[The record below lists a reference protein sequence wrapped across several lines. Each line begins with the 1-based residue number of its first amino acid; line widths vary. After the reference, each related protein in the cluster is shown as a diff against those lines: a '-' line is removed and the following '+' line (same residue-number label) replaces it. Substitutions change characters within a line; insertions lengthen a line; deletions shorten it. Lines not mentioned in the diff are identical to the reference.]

1 MPLQEVSRLMMAQHP
16 VRDLLLEA
24 ANNAEFLGMVRELQ
38 RLPADSRQSQ
48 AAVGASGLTF
58 TAKTLYAALL
68 RTALHKPL
76 LYVTRSNREA
86 EQAVDLLETWTKF
99 LGDAAPVFIP
109 AHDIRPYQ
117 GLSPH
122 ADISEKRAL
131 GLGKIVS
138 SQAPLVVLPA
148 IAAAGLLEPP
158 QFYRGLALHLR
169 RGEEVP
175 LDDLLA
181 HLGTI
186 GYEPHDPVEMIGQF
200 SLRGGILDLFSPETR
215 RPVRLELFG
224 DLVDS
229 IREFDVGTQ
238 RSVAPVESAAIL
250 PLTEFPLRPDLLR
263 ELSALFERSESS
275 IFIPGEPFPG
285 WEFLMPLINP
295 LSHTILDLCSN
306 AVLFLD
312 EPRDVRQEV
321 ERLWMLLEPEFE
333 QARKEGRAAA
343 PPDKLYLTWEE
354 LSRRWASRPMVNAQE
369 FDLAS
374 PAMKEPESALSP
386 AQRPAG
392 SSELEKAN
400 HVQPTPLHFHLAT
413 RQAPR
418 FHGNLHLALAE
429 IKNLLQDQYRVLFL
443 TAGQGETERL
453 AELFA
458 ENEIPFHLAERAKEG
473 DAWQERAS
481 GASSIPSCWIA
492 KGAAPD
498 GVMLPASRIL
508 ILGNQDLFDS
518 SPATS
523 RPSGSRTKVSTFL
536 SDFRDLDPGDFVVHV
551 EHGIG
556 CFRRLKEIPHD
567 GIVDEFMELEYQDG
581 ARLYVPLSRMD
592 LVQKYHALDGAHPPL
607 DKLGGVTW
615 ARTKAR
621 VKKSMQDMAEELLK
635 LYAERKMA
643 GGFAFPEDNPWQ
655 REFEEAFEYD
665 ETPDQLATIED
676 VRRDMAK
683 PEPMDRLICGD
694 VGYGKT
700 EVAMR
705 AAFRAVSHGKQVAVL
720 APTTVLAFQHYET
733 FRQRFSAFPIQIG
746 MLSRFRTAAQ
756 QKATLADLEAG
767 KVDLV
772 VGTHR
777 LLSKDVVFHDLG
789 LLIVDEEQRFGVR
802 HKERLKAM
810 KKSVDVLAL
819 SATPIPRTLHMS
831 LVGVRDMSVI
841 ETPPRD
847 RLAIQTVVAPFG
859 EQIVKTAIE
868 QELERGG
875 QVFFIHNRIESLYTM
890 AELIQRLVPQ
900 ARVAT
905 AHGQMGEGQ
914 LEKVMFQFVRQE
926 ANVLV
931 TTTIVENGLDIP
943 LANTI
948 IVNRAD
954 RHGLAELYQLRG
966 RVGRSSRRA
975 YAYLLVPEDVEL
987 TPIARRRLSA
997 LREFSELGSGFRV
1010 AALDMEL
1017 RGAGNLLGGQQ
1028 HGHVNAIGFEMYCQ
1042 MLEHAVKEM
1051 RGEEIKPEVTTTI
1064 NLGLDIR
1071 IPASYIAEEHQRLR
1085 MYKTIGAIRNHED
1098 RQRAEQEL
1106 EDRYGPPPPQVLHLL
1121 DYATLKSAGQQLR
1134 IQSIE
1139 RKAETLQIHFNPDS
1153 PMEPGRLMQFI
1164 GSHPEATFT
1173 PSGVLSIPLRQ
1184 NSHQLLPQVQAV
1196 LQELQ
1201 V

>member
-1 MPLQEVSRLMMAQHP
+1 MTAQHP
-16 VRDLLLEA
+16 GRELLLEA
-24 ANNAEFLGMVRELQ
+24 AASAEFQGMVRELTGNREQ
-38 RLPADSRQSQ
+38 GIGNSLEAGLRSIPSSLFPVPSIY
-48 AAVGASGLTF
+48 ASGLTF

-68 RTALHKPL
+68 QAALSKPL
-76 LYVTRSNREA
+76 IYVTRSNREA
-86 EQAVDLLETWTKF
+86 EQAVELLETWTKF
-99 LGDAAPVFIP
+99 LGTPSPAFIP

-122 ADISEKRAL
+122 AGISEKRAL
-131 GLGKIVS
+131 GLGKAAAGEAS
-138 SQAPLVVLPA
+138 LVVLPA

-158 QFYRGLALHLR
+158 QFYRGLALHIGL
-169 RGEEVP
+169 GEEIS
-175 LDDLLA
+175 LEDLLG
-181 HLGTI
+181 HLETI
-186 GYEPHDPVEMIGQF
+186 GYAPHDPVEMIGQF
-200 SLRGGILDLFSPETR
+200 SLRGGILDLFSPETP
-215 RPVRLELFG
+215 RPVRLELF
-224 DLVDS
+224 DDVVNS

-238 RSVAPVESAAIL
+238 RSVGKVENAAIL
-250 PLTEFPLRPDLLR
+250 PLTEFPLRRKLLK
-263 ELSALFERSESS
+263 ELSSLSAGSESP
-275 IFIPGEPFPG
+275 IFISGEPFPG
-285 WEFLMPLINP
+285 WEFLVPLVSP
-295 LSHTILDLCSN
+295 LSNSILDLCAD

-312 EPRDVRQEV
+312 EPREVRQEV
-321 ERLWMLLEPEFE
+321 ERLWLLLEPEFE

-343 PPDKLYLTWEE
+343 PPDQLYLQWEQMA
-354 LSRRWASRPMVNAQE
+354 RRWATRPIVNVQE

-374 PAMKEPESALSP
+374 TPDSAS
-386 AQRPAG
+386 
-392 SSELEKAN
+392 
-400 HVQPTPLHFHLAT
+400 VHFHLST
-413 RQAPR
+413 RPAPR
-418 FHGNLHLALAE
+418 FHGNVPLAFAE
-429 IKNLLQDQYRVLFL
+429 VKNLLREQYRVLFL
-443 TAGQGETERL
+443 TAGHGETERL

-458 ENEIPFHLAERAKEG
+458 EHEIPFHLADPPKEDDPALRG
-473 DAWQERAS
+473 QELTSAAS
-481 GASSIPSCWIA
+481 ALPACWIA
-492 KGAAPD
+492 KGAAPS
-498 GVMLPASRIL
+498 GVMLPASRLL

-518 SPATS
+518 SPAVS
-523 RPSGSRTKVSTFL
+523 RPSASRSKVSTFL
-536 SDFRDLDPGDFVVHV
+536 SDFRDLEPGDFVVHV

-556 CFRRLKEIPHD
+556 CFRGLKQIAHD
-567 GIVDEFMELEYQDG
+567 GIVDEFMQLEYQEG
-581 ARLYVPLSRMD
+581 ARLYVPLSRLD
-592 LVQKYHALDGAHPPL
+592 LIQKYHALDGAHPAL
-607 DKLGGVTW
+607 DKLGGGTW

-621 VKKSMQDMAEELLK
+621 IRKSMQDMAEELLK

-643 GGFAFPEDNPWQ
+643 PGFSFAEDHHWQ
-655 REFEEAFEYD
+655 QEFAETFEFE

-676 VRRDMAK
+676 VRRDMGK
-683 PEPMDRLICGD
+683 PEPMDRLVCGD

-705 AAFRAVSHGKQVAVL
+705 AAFRAVTNNKQVAVL

-733 FRQRFSAFPIQIG
+733 FRQRFAAFPVRIEL
-746 MLSRFRTAAQ
+746 LSRFRTAAQ
-756 QKATLADLEAG
+756 QKTTLRDLEAG
-767 KVDLV
+767 KVDIV

-777 LLSKDVVFHDLG
+777 LISKDVVFPDLG

-831 LVGVRDMSVI
+831 LVGLRDMSVI
-841 ETPPRD
+841 ETPPKD

-875 QVFFIHNRIESLYTM
+875 QVFFIHNRIESLDTM
-890 AELIQRLVPQ
+890 AALIQRLVPS
-900 ARVAT
+900 ARVVT

-926 ANVLV
+926 ATVLV

-966 RVGRSSRRA
+966 RVGRSNRRA

-1028 HGHVNAIGFEMYCQ
+1028 HGHVNAIGFELYCQ
-1042 MLEHAVKEM
+1042 MLEHAVQEM
-1051 RGEEIKPEVTTTI
+1051 RGEKVAPELTTTI

-1071 IPASYIAEEHQRLR
+1071 IPSSYIPEEHQRLR
-1085 MYKTIGAIRNHED
+1085 MYKAIGAIRNADE
-1098 RQRAEQEL
+1098 RARTEQEL
-1106 EDRYGPPPPQVLHLL
+1106 EDRYGPPPPQVRNLL
-1121 DYATLKSAGQQLR
+1121 DYANLKAAGQQLGV
-1134 IQSIE
+1134 QSIE
-1139 RKAETLQIHFNPDS
+1139 RKKETLQIHFHPNAAI
-1153 PMEPGRLMQFI
+1153 EPERVTQFI
-1164 GSHPEATFT
+1164 SSHPQAHFT
-1173 PSGVLSIPLRQ
+1173 PSGILTVPLGNKSQ
-1184 NSHQLLPQVQAV
+1184 ELLPQVQAV
-1196 LQELQ
+1196 LQQLQ